1 MDPLI
6 DGTLKTWNSDK
17 GFGFVTPINGGQ
29 DIFIHISDYPK
40 RGGAPE
46 VGERLSFEITL
57 NKDGKKKAVN
67 VQRPGANKPSP
78 ARRRERTQAA
88 PGNSVFSRVIGFLMV
103 LVVCVVGYKYLAP
116 KFHSLSSADSNLVGE
131 PAATTSSPTLVM
143 PLSASR
149 WKCDGRTHCSQM
161 TSCEEAK
168 FFLSNCPNTEMD
180 GDRDGIPCE
189 SQWCTHPFAK

>member
-1 MDPLI
+1 MDPRI
-6 DGTLKTWNSDK
+6 DGTLKTWNADK

-29 DIFIHISDYPK
+29 DIFVHVSDYPK

-57 NKDGKKKAVN
+57 NKDGKKKAVK
-67 VQRPGANKPSP
+67 VQRPGAIHAAP
-78 ARRRERTQAA
+78 ARRRERIQAG
-88 PGNSVFSRVIGFLMV
+88 PRNSVFGRVIALLMV
-103 LVVCVVGYKYLAP
+103 MAVCAAGYKYLVP
-116 KFHSLSSADSNLVGE
+116 KLHSPASAASSLVSE
-131 PAATTSSPTLVM
+131 QRVTSSPTLPTPM
-143 PLSASR
+143 PANR
-149 WKCDGRTHCSQM
+149 WQCDGRTHCSQM

-189 SQWCTHPFAK
+189 SQWCTH